1 MQETALVVKSNTLVE
16 ASHKLGE
23 VEQNLVLLAIV
34 KARENYTTIE
44 QLRGK
49 ELQISADDYMTIF
62 GATRQGAYHSLKQAV
77 LGLFEE
83 KWGYKYINDKG
94 NVVVA
99 YERFTQSAK
108 YINGEGLVKFTFA
121 DAIIPM
127 LVELEKRFTSYEI
140 KQVANLSSGYAMRLY
155 EFFMQYFDKKEGK
168 GWLKI
173 SLDDLRFRF
182 GLLPTEYTKMGNF
195 KDYVLDLAM
204 GQINENTDLEATY
217 TQHKNGRKIVGFT
230 FEFKYKKGREP
241 KNQDTISL
249 AKGGIYD
256 GIATEPKPTE
266 RLTAPKQ
273 PLIPPLELEAPTP
286 QAVNA
291 ELELTEL
298 ERIAIAEVCAYADK
312 IGATP
317 SHRQNLVAKA
327 LKESREQAKIQ
338 EQAKDLATAQK
349 QAKEQAL
356 QAMAQKQQ
364 QKEQAFDE
372 FWARASLDEKRVIYE
387 YVAKRAVGNYHIQE
401 FKKALETGDFS
412 TVQDPF
418 FTHHE
423 LMRPLFIAGY
433 DVFTKNQT
441 PMPNKAPIKP
451 TNAHKDPDPT
461 PTKGGEL
468 SEALNAPQ
476 KLTDPQSNPDPTRGS
491 VKQLFANMTKDEQET
506 VKTQALAYIN
516 DNGITEPQAIKAIK
530 ERAVIER
537 WGLDVF

>member
-1 MQETALVVKSNTLVE
+1 MAGYQMQETALVVKSNTLVE

-140 KQVANLSSGYAMRLY
+140 KQIANLSSGYAMRLY

-168 GWLKI
+168 GWLEI

-204 GQINENTDLEATY
+204 GQINEKTDLTATY

-327 LKESREQAKIQ
+327 LKESREQEQALVT
-338 EQAKDLATAQK
+338 EQAKDIAKKQAAEQK
-349 QAKEQAL
+349 QR
-356 QAMAQKQQ
+356 
-364 QKEQAFDE
+364 QKEQLFNE
-372 FWARASLDEKRVIYE
+372 FWAVASDDD
-387 YVAKRAVGNYHIQE
+387 
-401 FKKALETGDFS
+401 KKALYTQITPYMGVGLHGFKLKQAVKTGDFS
-412 TVQDPF
+412 QIDDRFASDPLVR
-418 FTHHE
+418 E
-423 LMRPLFIAGY
+423 RLLA
-433 DVFTKNQT
+433 VFKPRMLTE
-441 PMPNKAPIKP
+441 APYKP
-451 TNAHKDPDPT
+451 T
-461 PTKGGEL
+461 
-468 SEALNAPQ
+468 APQ
-476 KLTDPQSNPDPTRGS
+476 NTPSPTIGGVVPKEPLQAQNKPKSEPQENINQIFND
-491 VKQLFANMTKDEQET
+491 MTKDEQET
-506 VKTQALAYIN
+506 VKAQALAYIN
-516 DNGITEPQAIKAIK
+516 DNGITDPQEVRTIKK
-530 ERAVIER
+530 RAVIER

>member
-1 MQETALVVKSNTLVE
+1 MVVLLNNFFTTFTAMSKYLIVKDNALINASYNLNLIEQRLILLVVGQAKRFNQVI
-16 ASHKLGE
+16 
-23 VEQNLVLLAIV
+23 Q
-34 KARENYTTIE
+34 
-44 QLRGK
+44 
-49 ELQISADDYMTIF
+49 ADTRLEIKVSDYMDVYSVQGRSVYENIKDACKTLLERQFTYHEKQEKGIRVATSKWVSEIAYNDET
-62 GATRQGAYHSLKQAV
+62 GAVDL
-77 LGLFEE
+77 
-83 KWGYKYINDKG
+83 
-94 NVVVA
+94 
-99 YERFTQSAK
+99 
-108 YINGEGLVKFTFA
+108 TFA
-121 DAIIPM
+121 PAVISLIS
-127 LVELEKRFTSYEI
+127 LLEKHFTSYDLE
-140 KQVANLSSGYAMRLY
+140 QVAGLNSKYAVRLY
-155 EFFMQYFDKKEGK
+155 EIVIAWRSQGKTPQIKVKELREQLGV
-168 GWLKI
+168 
-173 SLDDLRFRF
+173 SDD
-182 GLLPTEYTKMGNF
+182 EYTLMETF
-195 KDYVLDLAM
+195 KRRVLDLAVKE
-204 GQINENTDLEATY
+204 ISKHTNITLEY

-249 AKGGIYD
+249 AKGEIYN
-256 GIATEPKPTE
+256 GIATEPKPLPQ
-266 RLTAPKQ
+266 LTTPKQ
-273 PLIPPLELEAPTP
+273 PLIPPLELEGPTP

-317 SHRQNLVAKA
+317 SHRQNLIDKA
-327 LKESREQAKIQ
+327 LKEIKEQAKIQ

-401 FKKALETGDFS
+401 FNKALETGDFS

-441 PMPNKAPIKP
+441 PMPNKA
-451 TNAHKDPDPT
+451 H
-461 PTKGGEL
+461 
-468 SEALNAPQ
+468 
-476 KLTDPQSNPDPTRGS
+476 
-491 VKQLFANMTKDEQET
+491 
-506 VKTQALAYIN
+506 
-516 DNGITEPQAIKAIK
+516 
-530 ERAVIER
+530 
-537 WGLDVF
+537 